1 MTANRGFG
9 IDIGGSGIKGALVDL
24 DKGELIGD
32 RLRIDTPKPSTP
44 DAVADVV
51 ARIVDHFDWD
61 GPVGITLPS
70 VIKKGVA
77 QTAANIDPSW
87 VGRDA
92 DALFAERLGLDVAD
106 VSMLNDADAA
116 GMAEMRFG
124 DPAAKRGVVALLT
137 FGTGIGSALFQNGSL
152 MPNTEFGHIEVDGHD
167 AEKKAAA
174 SAKDNEGLSYPEWA
188 KRVNRYLTV
197 LENLIWPDLFIVGG
211 GVSKKSHKWVPL
223 LDIRT
228 PVITASLLNNA
239 GIVGAAARRR
249 RGTGALSPGSL
260 RAAVEEAAATA
271 RRAAEGPAT

>member
-44 DAVADVV
+44 EAVADVV
-51 ARIVDHFDWD
+51 AEIVRHFGWE
-61 GPVGITLPS
+61 GPVGITLPA
-70 VIKKGVA
+70 VVKQGVA
-77 QTAANIDPSW
+77 HTAANIDPSW
-87 VGRDA
+87 IGLDA
-92 DALFAERLGLDVAD
+92 DALFAERLGRDKAGIA
-106 VSMLNDADAA
+106 MLNDADAA

-124 DPAAKRGVVALLT
+124 DPVARKGVVALLT

-152 MPNTEFGHIEVDGHD
+152 MPNTEFGHIEIDGHD

-174 SAKDNEGLSYPEWA
+174 SAKDNEGLSYPDWA

-211 GVSKKSHKWVPL
+211 GVSKKAHKWVPL

-228 PVITASLLNNA
+228 PVVTASLLNNA
-239 GIVGAAARRR
+239 GIVGAAA
-249 RGTGALSPGSL
+249 
-260 RAAVEEAAATA
+260 AAK
-271 RRAAEGPAT
+271 EGLAH